1 MEEKCPKCGR
11 IYMCPPA
18 KSRED
23 GKPICPVCGVV
34 EALEAASIPE
44 EEQRAIVEL
53 AEKTENGRVKPLC
66 KKDTD
71 SRNKQ

>member
-1 MEEKCPKCGR
+1 MEEECPKCGR
-11 IYMCPPA
+11 MYNCPPA

-44 EEQRAIVEL
+44 EEQRAIIEL

-71 SRNKQ
+71 NRNK